1 MPGSEGESDFWH
13 PSGLERTEQV
23 PTASWAAAS
32 PTLSRSATKPPTSA
46 KEVISQALTSFGGYP
61 PFWGTLVVH
70 SVEADLTTAC
80 GYASPS
86 SG

>member
-1 MPGSEGESDFWH
+1 MGSSKPDAF
-13 PSGLERTEQV
+13 P
-23 PTASWAAAS
+23 P
-32 PTLSRSATKPPTSA
+32 ATKPPTSA